1 MIRFDNL
8 PSGGQALTP
17 FIVVKDGQKMIDFYK
32 RAFGAEAMNVA
43 TIPESDKIMHAALKI
58 GGSAF
63 FLNDEFPD
71 HGELSPV
78 TTGSTSS
85 MIHIQV
91 SEGLDELYNQAIA
104 AGAESRMPPGD
115 MFWGDRF
122 AVVID
127 PSGHKWTMGM
137 AISNPPKLSEEQIK
151 EMMAA
156 GAGDSK

>member
-8 PSGGQALTP
+8 PDGAQSLTP
-17 FIVVKDGQKMIDFYK
+17 YIVVKDGQKMIDFYK
-32 RAFGAEAMNVA
+32 RAFGAEVMHVA
-43 TIPESDKIMHAALKI
+43 TMPESDKIMHATLSI

-85 MIHIQV
+85 TIHIQV
-91 SEGLDELYNQAIA
+91 SEGLDDLYNQAIA

-122 AVVID
+122 AVVKD
-127 PSGHKWTMGM
+127 PSGHKWSMGM
-137 AISNPPKLSEEQIK
+137 PIANPPKISDQELK
-151 EMMAA
+151 EMM
-156 GAGDSK
+156 GAGSGDQK